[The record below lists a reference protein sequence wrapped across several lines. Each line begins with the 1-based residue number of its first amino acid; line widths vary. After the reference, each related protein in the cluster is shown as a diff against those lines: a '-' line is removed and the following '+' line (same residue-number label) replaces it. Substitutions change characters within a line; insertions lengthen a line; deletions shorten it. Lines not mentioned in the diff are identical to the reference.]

1 MATRGKPIRHQG
13 REGQAI
19 VLIAFAMIGLLA
31 FMVLAI
37 DGSKYFDQ
45 HRVAQNAA
53 DASSLAGVYY
63 AYKNTSAV
71 YPDILKEINR
81 VAELNNVPDS
91 DASEA
96 LVDNDNTNL
105 AGFWT

>member
-1 MATRGKPIRHQG
+1 MICYLSFVNVGSGRRSFSMVTRRKDIHSIRHHRQ
-13 REGQAI
+13 EGQAI

-53 DASSLAGVYY
+53 DAASLAGVYY
-63 AYKNTSAV
+63 AYKNSGATFPNS
-71 YPDILKEINR
+71 PQEINR
-81 VAELNNVPDS
+81 
-91 DASEA
+91 
-96 LVDNDNTNL
+96 
-105 AGFWT
+105 F